1 MRGEE
6 TLPEEKNPLPNY
18 VAIIAG
24 LLATYNLVVASRLP
38 TLFGFF
44 LPAAQHR
51 AINLFIIVFLVYTIF
66 THKGKARQGR
76 ISWLDAIFMLAGLV
90 GTGFAAFN
98 YEAVLDYSLYGYM
111 DTKGIILACLT
122 MVAILEMMRRLSGW
136 VLPTII
142 LLFLLMT
149 MFQRFLP
156 GILYGKGYEL
166 DRLTYAVYTGTSGIF
181 GVPLGVA
188 STVLIVYI
196 IFAGLLHKAGAGQWF
211 IDLALAATGR
221 TRGGPAK
228 SAVVASGLF
237 GMISGSPSA
246 NVAAVGTF
254 TIPLMKSVGYPSA
267 FAGAVE
273 AVASTG
279 GQFMPPVMGA
289 VAFIMAEW
297 LNMPYGQI
305 ALAAFLPALIYYVVL
320 FMSIH
325 FESGRLQLDAL
336 PKERLPVLSV
346 TLKRGWYYCLPIA
359 VLLYAL
365 IGLNYQP
372 EMAAIFA
379 MIAMVGCSF
388 IAKDRSLHLTPA
400 KIWQAMVQGVRNW
413 LIIGAITAGVGM
425 LIGSLELSGLSI
437 RFTRFFLD
445 LSGGDLLLTLVL
457 IGIASFILGMG
468 LDSIPS
474 YITLAS
480 IAAPALIELGVP
492 PMVAHLYVMYWGLSS
507 FITPPVC
514 LAVYISCGI
523 SGSKIW
529 ETGWEAVRLG
539 IAVFLV
545 PFAFVYNQSLLMQG
559 SIWQIL
565 FSAITA
571 ITGAVLLAAGL
582 RGYAWKFLRIY
593 QRILVAVGGLLLIGP
608 GTWTALIGVILA
620 ILGLFHWTN
629 EKDKLNVGQN
639 YKEV

>member
-1 MRGEE
+1 MKGEDM
-6 TLPEEKNPLPNY
+6 PHDEKKPLPNF
-18 VAIIAG
+18 VTIIAG
-24 LLATYNLVVASRLP
+24 LLAVYNLVVASRLP
-38 TLFGFF
+38 TFFGFF
-44 LPAAQHR
+44 IPAAQHR
-51 AINLFIIVFLVYTIF
+51 AINLFMIVFLVYF
-66 THKGKARQGR
+66 LFSANGESRQGR
-76 ISWLDAIFMLAGLV
+76 TSWLDGMLMLSGLI
-90 GTGFAAFN
+90 GAGFAAFN
-98 YEAVLDYSLYGYM
+98 YQALLDYSLYGYM
-111 DTKGIILACLT
+111 DTKGIILACLA

-136 VLPTII
+136 VLPLII
-142 LLFLLMT
+142 VLFLAMT
-149 MFQRFLP
+149 MFQRYLP
-156 GILYGKGYEL
+156 GILYGKGYGL
-166 DRLTYAVYTGTSGIF
+166 DRLTYAVFTGTSGIF

-188 STVLIVYI
+188 STVLITYI

-221 TRGGPAK
+221 TKGGPAK
-228 SAVVASGLF
+228 AAVVASGLF

-254 TIPLMKSVGYPSA
+254 TIPLMKSVGYSSS

-297 LNMPYGQI
+297 LNVPYGQI

-325 FESGRLQLDAL
+325 FESGRLQLNAL
-336 PKERLPVLSV
+336 PKERLPVLNV
-346 TLKRGWYYCLPIA
+346 TLKRGWYYFLPIA

-365 IGLNYQP
+365 IGLDYQP

-379 MIAMVGCSF
+379 MAAMIGCSF
-388 IAKDRSLHLTPA
+388 ITKDRSLHLTPA
-400 KIWQAMVQGVRNW
+400 KIWQAMIQGVRNW

-445 LSGGDLLLTLVL
+445 LSGGDLLLTLIL
-457 IGIASFILGMG
+457 IGVASFILGMG

-480 IAAPALIELGVP
+480 IAAPALVQLGLP

-565 FSAITA
+565 FSAATA
-571 ITGAVLLAAGL
+571 IAGAVLLASGL
-582 RGYAWKFLRIY
+582 RGYASRPLRIY
-593 QRILVAVGGLLLIGP
+593 QRVLVAVGGLLLIGP
-608 GTWTALIGVILA
+608 GTWTALIGVGLA
-620 ILGLFHWTN
+620 CIGLFPWIHG
-629 EKDKLNVGQN
+629 KDELNLGEN